1 MDISLSKE
9 QAAFQQRFREWLDAA
24 LVQHGPA
31 PSNEAEAFAHEA
43 RWERRLHSGGWSGI
57 AWPRDYGGRGH
68 GIVEHYLVME
78 ALGSAM
84 APEGINNIGRE
95 LVGPIILAAGTEQQK
110 RRFIPE
116 IVSCSEIWCQ
126 GFSEPGSG
134 SDLASVS
141 TRAMRNGNAWRINGQ
156 KVWTSYAQYSQWCI
170 LLARTDTDAPKHKG
184 LTLFLVPMNATGL
197 DCRPIRQITGK
208 ETFCE
213 VFLKDV
219 EIADEYR
226 LGPVN
231 EGWQV
236 ANRVLAFER
245 GTTRLYRQA
254 RFASELRD
262 MIRLLGDSA
271 APEVIGRLHA
281 RLEVLRAHNLRI
293 VSQVAA
299 GFAIGP
305 EASLQKLS
313 WSELHIDMM
322 RDAQEMAGPA
332 FLADDCWKPYRHA
345 YLQAQ
350 AETIYAGS
358 TEVQL
363 SIIADRVLDLPRL
376 IQGKAA

>member
-1 MDISLSKE
+1 MDISLTQE
-9 QAAFQQRFREWLDAA
+9 QAAFQQRFRDWLDAA
-24 LVQHGPA
+24 LKAHGPA
-31 PSNEAEAFAHEA
+31 PLQEAEAFAHEE
-43 RWERRLHSGGWSGI
+43 RWERLLHSGGWSGI
-57 AWPRDYGGRGH
+57 AWPREYGGRGL

-78 ALGSAM
+78 ALGAAM
-84 APEGINNIGRE
+84 APEGVNNIGRE

-110 RRFIPE
+110 LRFLPE

-141 TRAMRNGNAWRINGQ
+141 TRATRNADGWRINGQ

-170 LLARTDTDAPKHKG
+170 LLARTDPDAPKHKG
-184 LTLFLVPMNATGL
+184 LTLFLVPMNTPGL
-197 DCRPIRQITGK
+197 ECRPIRQITGK
-208 ETFCE
+208 QTFCE

-219 EIADEYR
+219 EIADGCR

-254 RFASELRD
+254 RFASELQD

-271 APEVIGRLHA
+271 TPGVIGRLHA

-322 RDAQEMAGPA
+322 REAQDMAGPA
-332 FLADDCWKPYRHA
+332 FLADDSWKPYRHA
-345 YLQAQ
+345 YLQSQ

-363 SIIADRVLDLPRL
+363 SIIADRVLDLPRPAS
-376 IQGKAA
+376 GKPA